1 LIEER
6 LQFASRDAFGGGLE
20 TVLAV
25 LAGFDQIIKHGN
37 RLIVVSHFHLSLIEV
52 SRRCR

>member
-6 LQFASRDAFGGGLE
+6 LEVASRDAFGGGLE

-25 LAGFDQIIKHGN
+25 LAGFDQVIEHGN
-37 RLIVVSHFHLSLIEV
+37 YVIVISHFHFSLN
-52 SRRCR
+52 